1 MPPYL
6 KRVFPPQLFNL
17 EAPSQMCPEGC
28 LLGDLESAN
37 VTVAINHDKV
47 KHGQWMLVHTLNPS
61 TLEAETGGAL

>member
-1 MPPYL
+1 
-6 KRVFPPQLFNL
+6 
-17 EAPSQMCPEGC
+17 MCPEGC